1 MALLCSQQLVTGA
14 LWAGP
19 PRWQLAA
26 PSPSLTG
33 SQVSL
38 VRKPGQ
44 ASSPPRRGA
53 RRYIVYTE
61 HPRGTEVPSLGPPP
75 MQSCCSYI
83 CVRHFSGILF
93 ACTRH

>member
-53 RRYIVYTE
+53 HRYMLLRRALARD
-61 HPRGTEVPSLGPPP
+61 RGTLPGPATDAE
-75 MQSCCSYI
+75 
-83 CVRHFSGILF
+83 LL
-93 ACTRH
+93 